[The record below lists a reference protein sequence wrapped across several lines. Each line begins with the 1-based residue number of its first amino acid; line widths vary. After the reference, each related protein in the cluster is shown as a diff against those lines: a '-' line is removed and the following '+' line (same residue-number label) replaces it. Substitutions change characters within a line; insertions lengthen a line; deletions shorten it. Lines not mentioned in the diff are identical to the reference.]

1 MEKVHNIAEAIVA
14 KHRHGP
20 ISRVKL
26 HFNATN
32 TKFPDLAINREIMLF
47 VSNFV
52 NLYL

>member
-26 HFNATN
+26 HFNASTA
-32 TKFPDLAINREIMLF
+32 KFSDLANSGLTEQ
-47 VSNFV
+47 
-52 NLYL
+52 